1 MLWASLFA
9 FLTAL
14 GSMATATLLNDLDQH
29 SLSHAVSVLWLIIAM
44 GLVAWMKVKVSHP
57 QFGSVR
63 RFALL
68 SFKTVLTF
76 HSLPGLLDGC
86 PDPVCDMK
94 NSRLA
99 YATDVVSYVP

>member
-14 GSMATATLLNDLDQH
+14 GSMATATVLNDLNQH
-29 SLSHAVSVLWLIIAM
+29 SLSHVISVLWLMIAM

-63 RFALL
+63 L
-68 SFKTVLTF
+68 SA
-76 HSLPGLLDGC
+76 
-86 PDPVCDMK
+86 
-94 NSRLA
+94 RLVR
-99 YATDVVSYVP
+99 DCLH